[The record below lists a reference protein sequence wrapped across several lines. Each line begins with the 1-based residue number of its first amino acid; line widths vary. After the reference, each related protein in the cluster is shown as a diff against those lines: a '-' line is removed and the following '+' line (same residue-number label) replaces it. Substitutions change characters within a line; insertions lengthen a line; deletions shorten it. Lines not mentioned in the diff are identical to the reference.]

1 MKIKKFLLFFSLITA
16 GGINLYAGE
25 PVTVIG
31 NTHWPIEAARFVKQY
46 GLMYENFIFNKSS
59 QLMLQFNLSQQ
70 QVAAI
75 SKKLLGTS
83 NPIADKAVDLFSNCV
98 NNITGKIGLHF
109 QLPNLGKICG
119 QDITQM
125 LVDAVRDDVYGLH
138 DKIEAWLLNPDTWR
152 KTIDFVPNNEKDKE
166 SYSSLLAYSVCL
178 ETNPKPKGYVSVNV
192 GDKTIRVYQDY
203 CIIPDS
209 SGKMVTI
216 PRTYTGAEKYCN
228 HIDFNAKDDIKLIAC
243 QQMLGASSSNS
254 LIGLSTKASNGNIL
268 LLGNKI
274 GQSTQVKE
282 LYGQMAN
289 NMKRIEK
296 NSARLTR
303 QDLKVYNVVYNNL
316 LNSAFFKYNSEGYN
330 GILKNYV
337 RNTVNVNDAYTY
349 PVTLPYV
356 DTEYLRPI
364 RVKNSGTEGFT
375 LTSKL
380 MGQKQGNRPLVMSI
394 GIPIFTN
401 NKDLLL
407 AVEQGKLNNYDQ
419 TLDKIKTFYE
429 KVSGNYNSQTS
440 NFLENMKLRNILSRV
455 KENENNQVIFN
466 YAALSRLGY
475 LESILAYKSV
485 NGPNGGNA
493 AKYIGIA
500 NLLGGIL
507 YQLHLINL
515 QLYAYHKAD
524 AQSEYYKWLYLKERL
539 LDIQKDLEEF
549 KIENSVFLQ
558 RILQK

>member
-1 MKIKKFLLFFSLITA
+1 MKIKKFLLSFALIAA
-16 GGINLYAGE
+16 GTTSLYAGM

-31 NTHWPIEAARFVKQY
+31 STNWPIEAMRFFKQY
-46 GLMYENFIFNKSS
+46 GLMYENFMFNKSS
-59 QLMLQFNLSQQ
+59 QLMLQFNLNQQ
-70 QVAAI
+70 QVADI
-75 SKKLLGTS
+75 TKKLLGSS
-83 NPIADKAVDLFSNCV
+83 NPVANKAVDLFSNCV
-98 NNITGKIGLHF
+98 NNVTSRIGLHF
-109 QLPNLGKICG
+109 ELPNLGKICG
-119 QDITQM
+119 QDITQL
-125 LVDAVRDDVYGLH
+125 LVDAVRNDVYGLH
-138 DKIEAWLLNPDTWR
+138 DRIEAWLLNPDTWR
-152 KTIDFVPNNEKDKE
+152 KTIDSVPNNEKDVE

-178 ETNPKPKGYVSVNV
+178 ETNPRPNGYVSVNV
-192 GDKTIRVYQDY
+192 GDRTIKVYQDY

-209 SGKMVTI
+209 SGKMIKV
-216 PRTYTGAEKYCN
+216 PKTYAGAEKYCN
-228 HIDFNAKDDIKLIAC
+228 HIDLNVKDDIKLIAC

-254 LIGLSTKASNGNIL
+254 LTGLSAKASNGNTL

-274 GQSTQVKE
+274 GKSTQVKE
-282 LYGQMAN
+282 LYGQMAK
-289 NMKRIEK
+289 NMKKIEN
-296 NSARLTR
+296 NSEKLTR
-303 QDLKVYNVVYNNL
+303 QDLKIYNVVYNNL
-316 LNSAFFKYNSEGYN
+316 LNSVFFKYNSNGYG

-337 RNTVNVNDAYTY
+337 KRTVNINDAYTY
-349 PVTLPYV
+349 PITLPYV
-356 DTEYLRPI
+356 DTEYLKPI
-364 RVKNSGTEGFT
+364 IVKNSGTEGFT

-401 NKDLLL
+401 NKSLLL
-407 AVEQGKLNNYDQ
+407 AAEQGKLNKYDQ
-419 TLDKIKTFYE
+419 TLDEIKTFYQ
-429 KVSGNYNSQTS
+429 KVSGSYNSQVS
-440 NFLENMKLRNILSRV
+440 NFLDSMKLRNILLKV

-466 YAALSRLGY
+466 YAALSKLGY

-485 NGPNGGNA
+485 NGPNGGEA